1 MAVDFRGLRN
11 AYDVQTKQLING
23 SNQTLTIRLPVV
35 RISAGQNVLY
45 GDLDRETD
53 ETGTVK
59 GPYKCLWYD
68 ALTARGTSRS
78 GPESIIHRLA
88 GQYQSA
94 TAFAELR
101 LEDVLI
107 DSGVPAGDTWFDRGR
122 DILHDSQKFK
132 YLASVRLGLS
142 VGSPV
147 LIMVVLEG
155 GRGYAD

>member
-1 MAVDFRGLRN
+1 MSTNFTGLKR
-11 AYDVQTKQLING
+11 AYDVQTKRLING
-23 SNQTLTIRLPVV
+23 SDQTLTIRLPVARV
-35 RISAGQNVLY
+35 SAGENVLF
-45 GDLDRETD
+45 GNLGRETD
-53 ETGTVK
+53 DTGIIK
-59 GPYKCLWYD
+59 GPFKCLWYD

-78 GPESIIHRLA
+78 GPEEITQRLA

-101 LEDVLI
+101 LEDVLVDV
-107 DSGVPAGDTWFDRGR
+107 DSPTEDTWFDRAKVVIYKG
-122 DILHDSQKFK
+122 QKFK

>member
-1 MAVDFRGLRN
+1 MSTNFTGLKR
-11 AYDVQTKQLING
+11 AYDVQTKRLING
-23 SNQTLTIRLPVV
+23 SDQTLTIRLPVTRV
-35 RISAGQNVLY
+35 SAGENVLF

-53 ETGTVK
+53 ATGTIK
-59 GPYKCLWYD
+59 GPFKCLWYD
-68 ALTARGTSRS
+68 ALTARGTSSS
-78 GPESIIHRLA
+78 GPEQITHRLA

-101 LEDVLI
+101 LEDVLVDLASPI
-107 DSGVPAGDTWFDRGR
+107 KDTWFDRAKDVIYKG
-122 DILHDSQKFK
+122 QKFK

>member
-1 MAVDFRGLRN
+1 MAVDFRGLRQ
-11 AYDVQTKQLING
+11 AYDTQTKRLIDG
-23 SNQTLTIRLPVV
+23 SNQTLTIRLPVARV
-35 RISAGQNVLY
+35 SAGENVLF
-45 GDLDRETD
+45 GNMERETD
-53 ETGTVK
+53 ETGAVK
-59 GPYKCLWYD
+59 GPFNCLWYD

-78 GPESIIHRLA
+78 GPEEVVHRLA

-101 LEDVLI
+101 LEDVLV
-107 DSGVPAGDTWFDRGR
+107 DTTASSGDTWFDRAR
-122 DILHDSQKFK
+122 DVIYDGQKFK